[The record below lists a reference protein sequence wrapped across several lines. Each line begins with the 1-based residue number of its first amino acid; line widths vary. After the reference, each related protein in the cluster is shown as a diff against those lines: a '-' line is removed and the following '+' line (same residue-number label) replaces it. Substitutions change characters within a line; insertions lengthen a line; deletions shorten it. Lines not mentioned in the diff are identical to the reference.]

1 MQRIK
6 IIRALLPLLFTFS
19 SIASFAQQFKAL
31 LFTKTDGFHHESIL
45 EGVSTIR
52 QLASRN
58 EFTVDW
64 HENATIFNDKALEK
78 YDVIILLNTT
88 GNILTTEQQAAFEKF
103 IRAGKGF
110 VGIHSASDTEYE
122 WPWFTKMVG
131 MMFKIHPKNQ
141 TAYLKVENTNF
152 PGMERFPAKL
162 LWTDEWY
169 EFGDRK
175 ADDLKF
181 LLSVD
186 EKSYNPSAKW
196 GENEGKGMGNFH
208 PISWYH
214 PYDGGRAFYTALGH
228 IPLTFSDQIFQNHI
242 YGGIYWAATGK
253 GM

>member
-1 MQRIK
+1 MRKITIK
-6 IIRALLPLLFTFS
+6 TLMFLFLPFVFT
-19 SIASFAQQFKAL
+19 ASFSQQFKAL
-31 LFTKTDGFHHESIL
+31 LFTKTDGFHHESIHD
-45 EGVSTIR
+45 GVAAIR
-52 QLASRN
+52 QLANRHH
-58 EFTVDW
+58 FTVDW
-64 HENATIFNDKALEK
+64 HENATIFNDKTLEG
-78 YDVIILLNTT
+78 YAVIIFLNTT
-88 GNILTTEQQAAFEKF
+88 GNILNDEQQAAFEKF

-122 WPWFTKMVG
+122 WPWYTKMVG
-131 MMFKIHPKNQ
+131 MMFKIHPQNQ
-141 TAYLKVENTNF
+141 TAFLKVENSNF

-169 EFGDRK
+169 EFSARK

-186 EKSYNPSAKW
+186 EKSYNPYAKW

-228 IPLTFSDQIFQNHI
+228 IPLTYSDQIFQNHI

-253 GM
+253 GF